1 MCPPCTVRGITKP
14 VALPRR
20 ILSFAPYPGG
30 GGGGGGG
37 GVVVWCGDAV
47 RVRARTNCRECP
59 RFASFVRAGATV
71 CLQCTCVGV
80 WFTEANPFF
89 CPVTTAGSRG

>member
-1 MCPPCTVRGITKP
+1 MPTMHCAWNHQTRCIAEANPVICPVSTG
-14 VALPRR
+14 A
-20 ILSFAPYPGG
+20 GG
-30 GGGGGGG
+30 H
-37 GVVVWCGDAV
+37 AA
-47 RVRARTNCRECP
+47 RVRARAICRECP

>member
-1 MCPPCTVRGITKP
+1 MYPPCNVRGTTKP
-14 VALPRR
+14 RCIAEANPVICPVSTGA
-20 ILSFAPYPGG
+20 GG
-30 GGGGGGG
+30 H
-37 GVVVWCGDAV
+37 AV
-47 RVRARTNCRECP
+47 RVRARAICRECP

-80 WFTEANPFF
+80 WFTEVNPFF